1 MSLPL
6 PASQHLVTEKRVD
19 VPGGHLAWA
28 GFGSP
33 DDPVVLLIAGQ
44 CQSMTWWD
52 ADFCR
57 RLAAEGRYVVR
68 YDHRDTGRSSTD
80 PAGRP
85 TYSGRDLVLDPIR
98 LLDGIDVRRAA
109 HIVGL
114 SMGGGIAQD
123 LALARSERLASL
135 TLVDTSPVSA
145 TTDGTLPPPE
155 PALRQ
160 TFENPEPTPDWSD
173 RDAVIDY
180 RVAIER
186 PYAGAGGLDEER
198 YRRLAAEEVD
208 RSTDMEAT
216 LTNHPLVD
224 DWSPGGSIEE
234 ISLPTLVLHGSA
246 DPLFP
251 LPHGEA
257 LRDAIPGARLV
268 VLDGGGHQQPPP
280 AMWDLVVGELAAHT
294 A

>member
-1 MSLPL
+1 MSF
-6 PASQHLVTEKRVD
+6 PAPQSRDAVTEQRAD
-19 VPGGHLAWA
+19 VQGGHLSWE

-33 DDPVVLLIAGQ
+33 DDPVVLLVAGQ
-44 CQSMTWWD
+44 CQSMDWWD
-52 ADFCR
+52 EEFCR
-57 RLAAEGRYVVR
+57 RLAAEGRFVVR

-85 TYSGRDLVLDPIR
+85 SYTGRDLVLDPLR
-98 LLDGIDVRRAA
+98 LLDLIGARQA
-109 HIVGL
+109 HVVGL
-114 SMGGGIAQD
+114 SAGGGMAQL
-123 LALARSERLASL
+123 LALAHPDRLASL
-135 TLVDTSPVSA
+135 SLIDTSPA
-145 TTDGTLPPPE
+145 TATGAALPPPTPALLRTFQEPE
-155 PALRQ
+155 PA
-160 TFENPEPTPDWSD
+160 PDWSD

-198 YRRLAAEEVD
+198 YRRLAVQEVD
-208 RSTDMEAT
+208 RSTDMEVT
-216 LTNHPLVD
+216 LTNHLLVD
-224 DWSPGGSIEE
+224 SWAPGGGIEE
-234 ISLPTLVLHGSA
+234 IAVPTLVLHGTA

-268 VLDGGGHQQPPP
+268 VLEGGGHQQPGPEL
-280 AMWDLVVGELAAHT
+280 WDLTVSELAAHT

>member
-1 MSLPL
+1 
-6 PASQHLVTEKRVD
+6 VTEQRAD
-19 VPGGHLAWA
+19 VPGGHLVWE
-28 GFGSP
+28 GFGSA
-33 DDPVVLLIAGQ
+33 DYPVVLLIAGQ

-52 ADFCR
+52 EEFCR
-57 RLAAEGRYVVR
+57 QLAAAGRFVVR

-85 TYSGRDLVLDPIR
+85 AYTGRDLVLDPLR
-98 LLDGIDVRRAA
+98 LLDSIGVLKA
-109 HIVGL
+109 HVVGL
-114 SMGGGIAQD
+114 SAGGGIAQV
-123 LALARSERLASL
+123 LALAHPDRLASL
-135 TLVDTSPVSA
+135 TLIDTSPA
-145 TTDGTLPPPE
+145 TAIARKELPPPE
-155 PALRQ
+155 PALLR
-160 TFENPEPTPDWSD
+160 TFEDPEPAPDWSD

-198 YRRLAAEEVD
+198 YRRLAVEEVD
-208 RSTDMEAT
+208 RSRDMEVT

-224 DWSPGGSIEE
+224 DWAPVGSIEQ
-234 ISLPTLVLHGSA
+234 IAVPTLVLHGTA

-251 LPHGEA
+251 LAHGEA

-268 VLDGGGHQQPPP
+268 ALEGGGHQQPPP
-280 AMWDLVVGELAAHT
+280 ALWVLTVGELAAHT

>member
-1 MSLPL
+1 M
-6 PASQHLVTEKRVD
+6 TEQRVD
-19 VPGGHLAWA
+19 VPGGHLAWE

-52 ADFCR
+52 AAFCR
-57 RLAAEGRYVVR
+57 LLAAEGRYVVR

-85 TYSGRDLVLDPIR
+85 TYSGRELVLDPIR
-98 LLDGIDVRRAA
+98 ILDAIGASRA
-109 HIVGL
+109 HLVGL
-114 SMGGGIAQD
+114 SAGGGIAQA
-123 LALARSERLASL
+123 LALAHPERMGSL
-135 TLVDTSPVSA
+135 TLVDTSPLTA
-145 TTDGTLPPPE
+145 TARGELPPPE
-155 PALRQ
+155 PALSR
-160 TFENPEPTPDWSD
+160 TFANPEPAPDWSD

-186 PYAGAGGLDEER
+186 PYAGTGGLDEDR
-198 YRRLAAEEVD
+198 YRRLAVEEVD
-208 RSTDMEAT
+208 RSTDMEVT
-216 LTNHPLVD
+216 LTNHPLVN
-224 DWSPGGSIEE
+224 DWSPEGGIEE
-234 ISLPTLVLHGSA
+234 IAVPTLVLHGTA

-268 VLDGGGHQQPPP
+268 VLEGGGHQQPPP
-280 AMWDLVVGELAAHT
+280 AMWELVVGELATHT

>member
-1 MSLPL
+1 MVEQR
-6 PASQHLVTEKRVD
+6 AD
-19 VPGGHLAWA
+19 VPGGHLAWE

-33 DDPVVLLIAGQ
+33 DDPVILLIAGQ

-57 RLAAEGRYVVR
+57 RLAVEGRYVVR

-85 TYSGRDLVLDPIR
+85 AYSGRDLVLDPLR
-98 LLDGIDVRRAA
+98 LLDVIDVRRA

-114 SMGGGIAQD
+114 SMGGGIAQS
-123 LALARSERLASL
+123 LALAHPEWLASL
-135 TLVDTSPVSA
+135 TLVDTSPA
-145 TTDGTLPPPE
+145 TATGRELPPPE
-155 PALRQ
+155 PALLR
-160 TFENPEPTPDWSD
+160 TFEEPEPTPDWSD

-180 RVAIER
+180 RIAIER
-186 PYAGAGGLDEER
+186 AYAGTGGLDEER
-198 YRRLAAEEVD
+198 YRRLATEEVD
-208 RSTDMEAT
+208 RSVDMEAA

-224 DWSPGGSIEE
+224 DWMPVGAIEE

-257 LRDAIPGARLV
+257 LRDAIPDARLV
-268 VLDGGGHQQPPP
+268 VLEGGGHQQPPP
-280 AMWDLVVGELAAHT
+280 AMWDLVVGELSAHT
-294 A
+294 GQAGQVRRFRDRR